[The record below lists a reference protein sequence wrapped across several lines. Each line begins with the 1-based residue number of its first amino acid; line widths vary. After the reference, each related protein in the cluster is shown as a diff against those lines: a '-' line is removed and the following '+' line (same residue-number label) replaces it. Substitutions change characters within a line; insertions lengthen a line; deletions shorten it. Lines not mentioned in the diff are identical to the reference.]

1 MIVALKNLEDCVCVC
16 VCMCVCVCELEAET
30 SAVLIFTTGRRRG
43 GKKKT
48 HEVFYSLLFSLEGQK
63 PAKKIQG
70 GLTEV

>member
-1 MIVALKNLEDCVCVC
+1 
-16 VCMCVCVCELEAET
+16 VCELEAET

-48 HEVFYSLLFSLEGQK
+48 HEVFYSLLLSLEGQK